1 MTKYSTALKIE
12 VVSKYLARQNSLA
25 GLGKEYGI
33 DYTAI
38 RSWAEL
44 VREHGLAALRVKHV
58 KQTYTPEFKLNVVRF
73 YHEHHIGI
81 HKVAAVFKLNSSQV
95 QAWLKL
101 YQAEGYAGL
110 FPKPKGRPPTMT
122 KKKRQ
127 KKLKP
132 AKKLTEVEQL
142 RKQVAELEAQK
153 ADLELDN
160 LILKK
165 VAARYPRLPTGKK
178 PE

>member
-1 MTKYSTALKIE
+1 MTKYSTALKMEIC
-12 VVSKYLARQNSLA
+12 SKYLSHQTSLA
-25 GLGKEYGI
+25 KLEREYGI
-33 DYTAI
+33 DHTEI
-38 RSWAEL
+38 RAWAE
-44 VREHGLAALRVKHV
+44 RARKHGLAALKVTHTR
-58 KQTYTPEFKLNVVRF
+58 QTYLPEFKLNVVRF
-73 YHEHHIGI
+73 YHEHHMGI

-153 ADLELDN
+153 ADLELNN